1 MSVLRC
7 TVTGDCAAAPRQ
19 AVSHEGQF
27 FLESGNVPKACWRG
41 HCRCGCQ
48 QAIALPSPLLEQG
61 KGCLRSAQCAVRS
74 DKLHSPC
81 ACSGAFALGVLL
93 LLQAPLGLR
102 DRSSNAPCFEVI
114 QRFLGTERVSVALG
128 FLSPQSSRLVPL
140 LVCSLL
146 ASRPTIVFPCHSGQR
161 HASVANGCPPEG

>member
-1 MSVLRC
+1 MAVLRC

-27 FLESGNVPKACWRG
+27 FLESGNVPKACWRRRCAVVAG
-41 HCRCGCQ
+41 NRRLRCCRLCWSK
-48 QAIALPSPLLEQG
+48 AKAVY
-61 KGCLRSAQCAVRS
+61 AVRS
-74 DKLHSPC
+74 DRLHSPC
-81 ACSGAFALGVLL
+81 ACSGAFVLGVLP

-102 DRSSNAPCFEVI
+102 DRSLNAPCFEVI
-114 QRFLGTERVSVALG
+114 QRFFGTERVFVALG

-161 HASVANGCPPEG
+161 HASVANGCPQEG

>member
-27 FLESGNVPKACWRG
+27 FLESGNVPKACWRRHCAVVAG
-41 HCRCGCQ
+41 NRRLHCR
-48 QAIALPSPLLEQG
+48 
-61 KGCLRSAQCAVRS
+61 RSCWSKAKAVCAVRS
-74 DKLHSPC
+74 DKLQSPC
-81 ACSGAFALGVLL
+81 ACSGAFALGVLP

-161 HASVANGCPPEG
+161 HASVANGCPQEG

>member
-1 MSVLRC
+1 VGRGGKGMSVLRC

-61 KGCLRSAQCAVRS
+61 KGCLRSAQCAVISSTR
-74 DKLHSPC
+74 LAH
-81 ACSGAFALGVLL
+81 ALALL
-93 LLQAPLGLR
+93 PLLQAPLGLR

>member
-1 MSVLRC
+1 MQLHRDRRC
-7 TVTGDCAAAPRQ
+7 RMKA
-19 AVSHEGQF
+19 SF
-27 FLESGNVPKACWRG
+27 FLRVGMCRKPAGEGIAVVAANRRL
-41 HCRCGCQ
+41 HCRHLCWSKAKAVC
-48 QAIALPSPLLEQG
+48 AV
-61 KGCLRSAQCAVRS
+61 RSAQCAVISSTR
-74 DKLHSPC
+74 LAH
-81 ACSGAFALGVLL
+81 ALALL
-93 LLQAPLGLR
+93 PLLQAPLGLR